1 MNIGLSNSLGLIH
14 LVREKVLE
22 NVRVAKSN
30 KILILIQ
37 LESMVKRE
45 GNTECINDSK
55 RKGR

>member
-30 KILILIQ
+30 QILILIQ

-45 GNTECINDSK
+45 GNSECINDSK